1 MVRPQ
6 FAPPFPQGVLDLTK
20 SRTVLSSFVW
30 PSRALQAKALLL
42 TERMA
47 LTGPFSIEMSSFQ
60 ILILAIGSPV
70 QKLMEA
76 RIKGAEQ
83 LKDPAHVRIAVL
95 GIFRIAMQHA
105 CVTLGEWVARSLR
118 EDSSRLSLLTPVD
131 LGSFKHPADGTL
143 VSLLS
148 QLVVAAENIGWKSVG
163 RLYWEKTELSEEL
176 RPFVGAA
183 RANLESVLH
192 TFVRSRND
200 GAEGHGL
207 PGGWTPAVDVAVARL
222 MIKGISS
229 FLPTVVKGDETLYL
243 PQFGDRPL
251 QPLSTLRLVSGNP
264 ICYRNLRRAS
274 AGRLQVDAQ
283 VQTTLL
289 SRGEITYEVE
299 NVLLGIP
306 QPSTPEYQ
314 IFEPTWSDTWRPF
327 IHIPERL
334 ASEPVFTGRDT
345 EISALCEW
353 ADDPDSRKCMVWG
366 DGGVGKTTMVVEFLH
381 RWLEG
386 KTSIEW
392 KPEIITFY
400 TAKKTRWGLS
410 GLEQISVQ
418 EIGVADVVLDVARM
432 LTTPKLERSWFE
444 KDPREVVQKLATLQ
458 SELKITRD
466 NHLIILD
473 NTETMANSD
482 ADVRALASQINEL
495 TRRVGRVIL
504 TSRRRELIEALPI
517 QTENWNDEEGAEFL
531 RKRGCT
537 LGCTAI
543 GQAGPGTLKRYSRA
557 LINKPIALEVFV
569 QAAATQ
575 GAGLEAAFQRVQKM
589 QRQDLGQFLYDDAW
603 GRLSPDLRR
612 VLLLMSRLGDN
623 HNQYL
628 LQLCCQRTGV
638 TVAAAS
644 EAIEES
650 RGIGSF
656 SRTEGG
662 SEITLSPEFY
672 NYCVERYEV
681 TDGKREPT
689 DDDVSWV
696 KRRYQEFLASAEA
709 KVSDRAIQAF
719 RTPTARAAWKS
730 YSEGNYPDACNYYET
745 AVLEDTENGWLFD
758 RYAYTL
764 MRMRLLDAALEQSRK
779 ATVLL
784 PNEAEIYFTRGM
796 IESRIGDVEHA
807 LEHLNKAESLGK
819 PKHLCE
825 LQKTYAYI
833 KTTPQNLIAAR
844 ECVERALRSAPKDR
858 FYSRFMEEV
867 TRLQRRWL

>member
-1 MVRPQ
+1 MH
-6 FAPPFPQGVLDLTK
+6 
-20 SRTVLSSFVW
+20 
-30 PSRALQAKALLL
+30 
-42 TERMA
+42 
-47 LTGPFSIEMSSFQ
+47 
-60 ILILAIGSPV
+60 
-70 QKLMEA
+70 KLMEA

-83 LKDPAHVRIAVL
+83 LKDPAHVRIAIL

-105 CVTLGEWVARSLR
+105 CVTLGEWVVRALK

-131 LGSFKHPADGTL
+131 LASFKHPADGTL
-143 VSLLS
+143 ISLLS

-163 RLYWEKTELSEEL
+163 RLYWEKAELSEEL

-183 RANLESVLH
+183 RANLETVLH
-192 TFVRSRND
+192 TFVKSRND

-222 MIKGISS
+222 MLKGTSN
-229 FLPTVVKGDETLYL
+229 FLPAVVKGEDALYF
-243 PQFGDRPL
+243 PPFGDRPL
-251 QPLSTLRLVSGNP
+251 EPISTLRLSNGNP

-274 AGRLQVDAQ
+274 AGRLQVEAQ

-299 NVLLGIP
+299 NALLGLP
-306 QPSTPEYQ
+306 QPSSPEYQ
-314 IFEPTWSDTWRPF
+314 IAEPTWSDTWRPF
-327 IHIPERL
+327 VYIPDRL
-334 ASEPVFTGRDT
+334 ATEAVFTGRDT
-345 EISALCEW
+345 EITALCEW

-381 RWLEG
+381 RWLDG
-386 KTSIEW
+386 RTDIQW

-418 EIGVADVVLDVARM
+418 EIGVADVALDVARM
-432 LTTPKLERSWFE
+432 LTTPKLDRSWFE
-444 KDPREVVQKLATLQ
+444 KEPKEVVQKLATLQ
-458 SELKITRD
+458 SELEVSRN

-482 ADVRALASQINEL
+482 ADVKALATQINEL

-504 TSRRRELIEALPI
+504 TSRRRELIEALPV
-517 QTENWNDEEGAEFL
+517 QTENWNDDEGAEFL
-531 RKRGCT
+531 RKRGAT

-543 GQAGPGTLKRYSRA
+543 AQAGPATLRRYSRA

-575 GAGLEAAFQRVQKM
+575 GTGLDAAFQRVQKM

-603 GRLSPDLRR
+603 GRLTSDLRR

-623 HNQYL
+623 HDQYL
-628 LQLCCQRTGV
+628 FQLCCQRTGV
-638 TVAAAS
+638 SVAAAS

-656 SRTEGG
+656 SRIEGA
-662 SEITLSPEFY
+662 SQVSLSPEFY

-689 DDDVSWV
+689 DDDVNWV
-696 KRRYQEFLASAEA
+696 KRRYQEFLTSAET
-709 KVSDRAIQAF
+709 KVSDRTIQAF
-719 RTPTARAAWKS
+719 RTPAARAAWKS
-730 YSEGNYPDACNYYET
+730 YSEGNYTDACEYYET
-745 AVLEDTENGWLFD
+745 AVLEDPENGWLFD

-764 MRMRLLDAALEQSRK
+764 MRKRHLPAALEQSRK
-779 ATVLL
+779 ATHLL
-784 PNEAEIYFTRGM
+784 PDEAEVYFTRGM
-796 IESRIGDVEHA
+796 IESRIGDESNA
-807 LEHLNKAESLGK
+807 LQHLTKAEELGK

-833 KTTPQNLIAAR
+833 NSEPQNIIKAQ
-844 ECVERALRSAPKDR
+844 ECVERALRLAPKDR

>member
-1 MVRPQ
+1 
-6 FAPPFPQGVLDLTK
+6 
-20 SRTVLSSFVW
+20 
-30 PSRALQAKALLL
+30 
-42 TERMA
+42 
-47 LTGPFSIEMSSFQ
+47 
-60 ILILAIGSPV
+60 
-70 QKLMEA
+70 MEA
-76 RIKGAEQ
+76 RIKNAEQ

-105 CVTLGEWVARSLR
+105 CVTLGEWVVQALR
-118 EDSSRLSLLTPVD
+118 EDSTRLSLLTPVD
-131 LGSFKHPADGTL
+131 LASFRHPADGTL
-143 VSLLS
+143 VNLLS

-163 RLYWEKTELSEEL
+163 RLYWEKADLSEEL

-207 PGGWTPAVDVAVARL
+207 PGDWTPAVDIAVARL
-222 MIKGISS
+222 LIRGISN
-229 FLPTVVKGDETLYL
+229 FLPTAVKGSNTLYF
-243 PQFGDRPL
+243 PPRGDRGPEAV
-251 QPLSTLRLVSGNP
+251 STLRLVDGNP
-264 ICYRNLRRAS
+264 ICYRSLKRTS

-289 SRGEITYEVE
+289 SRGQVVYEVE
-299 NVLLGIP
+299 NVLLGLP
-306 QPSTPEYQ
+306 QPRTPEYQ
-314 IFEPTWSDTWRPF
+314 VSEPSWSDTWRPF
-327 IHIPERL
+327 VYLPERL
-334 ASEPVFTGRDT
+334 ASESVFTGRDT
-345 EISALCEW
+345 EINALSEW

-386 KTSIEW
+386 KTKIEW

-432 LTTPKLERSWFE
+432 LTTPKLERPWFE
-444 KDPREVVQKLATLQ
+444 KEPREVVQKLATLQ
-458 SELKITRD
+458 SEMKINRD

-473 NTETMANSD
+473 NTETMANND

-495 TRRVGRVIL
+495 SRRVGRVIL
-504 TSRRRELIEALPI
+504 TSRRREQIEALPI
-517 QTENWNDEEGAEFL
+517 QTENWSDEEGADFL
-531 RKRGCT
+531 RKRGAI

-543 GQAGPGTLKRYSRA
+543 GQAGPATLKKYSRA

-569 QAAATQ
+569 QAASTQ
-575 GAGLEAAFQRVQKM
+575 GTGLEPAFQRVQRM

-603 GRLSPDLRR
+603 GRLSPELRR

-623 HNQYL
+623 HDQYL

-656 SRTEGG
+656 SRIAGG
-662 SEITLSPEFY
+662 TQITLSPEFY
-672 NYCVERYEV
+672 NYCIERYEV

-696 KRRYQEFLASAEA
+696 RRRYQEFVASAEA

-719 RTPTARAAWKS
+719 RTPAARAAWKS
-730 YSEGNYPDACNYYET
+730 YGEANYADACNYYET
-745 AVLEDTENGWLFD
+745 AVLEDSENGWLFD

-764 MRMRLLDAALEQSRK
+764 MRMRLLDTALEKARK
-779 ATVLL
+779 ATLLL
-784 PNEAEIYFTRGM
+784 PDEAEVHFTRGM
-796 IESRIGDVEHA
+796 IESRLGDMESA
-807 LEHLNKAESLGK
+807 IEHLDRAEALGK

-825 LQKTYAYI
+825 LQKTYAHI
-833 KTTPQNLIAAR
+833 NSEPQNLIAAR
-844 ECVERALRSAPKDR
+844 ECIERALRSAPKDR

-867 TRLQRRWL
+867 TRLQRRSL